1 MGYSPWGRKESDITE
16 HTTPAKLYHL
26 PHWEKAFFPEGRQ
39 DLMCPVFPYLVFLT
53 LKKWPIRS
61 QSSDHLCNLGL
72 SPPASASSSGRWENN
87 PCLHSSQTAM
97 EAPGTRVGP
106 RTQSPSPMWAGLV
119 GQAVLQPLP
128 LRSNCALHHHPSQ
141 PPCQSQGPT
150 QFCFRCFIKWAILQ
164 LVCKLQNN
172 INLTVIT

>member
-72 SPPASASSSGRWENN
+72 FPPASAFSSGRWENN

-119 GQAVLQPLP
+119 GQRCSAGRRGACREGLVQWQGVPESSSLP
-128 LRSNCALHHHPSQ
+128 T
-141 PPCQSQGPT
+141 PP
-150 QFCFRCFIKWAILQ
+150 KA
-164 LVCKLQNN
+164 
-172 INLTVIT
+172 